1 MLSIALVDDHNL
13 FRKSF
18 AFFIESV
25 CGINVCM
32 QAENGVDLLNQL
44 QASAQHPKIILADIQ
59 MPVMNGR
66 ELTLMVKKLY
76 PDIKIIALSMLHHE
90 DTVIDMFRCGVK
102 GFMTKNIEPDGLIKA
117 LNTVVNNKY
126 FLFDGVT
133 ENIFSSSYAIHHN
146 KTEHCLT
153 GKQIEFLQLCA
164 SNMPYKVIAEKL
176 KISPRTVD
184 AYRDHLF
191 EKLEIES
198 RVELVL
204 YAVQNGFVDT
214 L

>member
-1 MLSIALVDDHNL
+1 MLPIALVDDHTL

-18 AFFIESV
+18 AFFIEAV

-44 QASAQHPKIILADIQ
+44 QASAQHPKIILVDIQ

-66 ELTLMVKKLY
+66 ELTLMIKKLY

-117 LNTVVNNKY
+117 LQTVINNQY
-126 FLFDGVT
+126 FLYDGIN
-133 ENIFSSSYAIHHN
+133 ENVFSSCHTIHCN
-146 KTEHCLT
+146 KDHRLTER
-153 GKQIEFLQLCA
+153 QIQFLQLCA

-176 KISPRTVD
+176 QISTRTVD

-204 YAVQNGFVDT
+204 YAVQNGFIE

>member
-18 AFFIESV
+18 AFFIESI

-32 QAENGVDLLNQL
+32 QAKNGVDLLNQL

-66 ELTLMVKKLY
+66 ELALMVKKLY

-90 DTVIDMFRCGVK
+90 DTVIDMFRCGAK

-117 LNTVVNNKY
+117 LRTVINNQY
-126 FLFDGVT
+126 FLFDGIN
-133 ENIFSSSYAIHHN
+133 ESIFSSYHTIHCN
-146 KTEHCLT
+146 KEHTLTE
-153 GKQIEFLQLCA
+153 KQIQFVQLCA

-176 KISPRTVD
+176 QISTRTVD

-204 YAVQNGFVDT
+204 YAVQNGFIE